1 MNLQTIL
8 NQFTGSVNAENA
20 KMTGMGDRLGQIGNF
35 IPGGLA
41 GGAVAGGIMAMLLSN
56 KSARKFAGSAATY
69 GGAAL
74 IGGLAYKAYKN
85 WQQSQQNTAPISENS
100 FASGEILSTE
110 FQLTLIKAMIA
121 SAQAD
126 GYINATERQNILVA
140 IDKMET
146 SSTTKTLIIELLRR
160 PITLGE
166 LEQGTTTLEQKSEV
180 YIVSCMIAGNDQP
193 SAMAYLSKLAR
204 VLDLPNDLAQQLQLQ
219 AQQTIAAA

>member
-1 MNLQTIL
+1 
-8 NQFTGSVNAENA
+8 
-20 KMTGMGDRLGQIGNF
+20 MTGVGDRLGQMGNF

-56 KSARKFAGSAATY
+56 KSARKFAGTAATY

-85 WQQSQQNTAPISENS
+85 WQQSQQSTTPISENS

-121 SAQAD
+121 AAQAD
-126 GYINATERQNILVA
+126 GYMSATERQNILIA
-140 IDKMET
+140 IDEMET
-146 SSTTKTLIIELLRR
+146 SSITKTLMIELLRR

-166 LEQGTTTLEQKSEV
+166 LEQGATTLEQKSEI
-180 YIVSCMIAGNDQP
+180 YLVSCMIAGNDQP
-193 SAMAYLSKLAR
+193 SAMAYLAKLAR
-204 VLDLPNDLAQQLQLQ
+204 VLDLPNNLALQLQLQ
-219 AQQTIAAA
+219 AQQTMAAA